1 MDAGVV
7 SGLLQLATQGR
18 LSRREDFSL
27 EERREQKAS
36 HRKRLRRRGAVCGV
50 GAPPRCAPAS
60 PSSRLLAS
68 DPAALATPPT
78 PFFSNLLED
87 PGPAGP
93 AKAVPSGNLGR
104 LAFGFLA
111 VCVASGI
118 ALTPF
123 YSPARAF
130 DSLERLQG
138 GLPWGFFFRALHAFS
153 GFGLLV
159 ATAGHLVQVLAAR
172 TERQLSAPSWWRS
185 VLLLPLLVAALLG
198 GFVLRADAEAA
209 AALPVWRHIVE
220 SVPLVGAETARLM
233 LGAAIGDLGAVAL
246 HHAGTFTLLL
256 WLLTSAHGGRLLPDR
271 RSMILA
277 GLVSAA
283 LAGAVPLALSSAP
296 GASPVSA
303 GRLLIGP
310 WYLLGLQG
318 ALVDL
323 PVALGWLGPL
333 ALVLFLG
340 LLRHARQ
347 RVRRLL
353 IVLAAIWFAADLAFT
368 VRLLLLARR

>member
-1 MDAGVV
+1 MRA
-7 SGLLQLATQGR
+7 SCLAVGR
-18 LSRREDFSL
+18 RRSLRGSPHPNPLPPGEGEEWRPRESRPEPFTRGPLKSL
-27 EERREQKAS
+27 GCRSQRDRGS
-36 HRKRLRRRGAVCGV
+36 RKSRGAVCGV

-111 VCVASGI
+111 ACVVSGI

-123 YSPARAF
+123 YSPARAL

-138 GLPWGFFFRALHAFS
+138 GLPWGFFLRALHAFS

-185 VLLLPLLVAALLG
+185 VLLLPLFVAALLG

-220 SVPLVGAETARLM
+220 SVPLVGAETARLV
-233 LGAAIGDLGAVAL
+233 LGAAVGDLGAVAL
-246 HHAGTFTLLL
+246 HHAGTF
-256 WLLTSAHGGRLLPDR
+256 
-271 RSMILA
+271 
-277 GLVSAA
+277 
-283 LAGAVPLALSSAP
+283 
-296 GASPVSA
+296 
-303 GRLLIGP
+303 
-310 WYLLGLQG
+310 
-318 ALVDL
+318 
-323 PVALGWLGPL
+323 
-333 ALVLFLG
+333 
-340 LLRHARQ
+340 
-347 RVRRLL
+347 
-353 IVLAAIWFAADLAFT
+353 
-368 VRLLLLARR
+368 